1 MPYADLLPSLLDN
14 QMDVVSPGKVYQS
27 PFTEANFFFK
37 QMTKQ
42 SAFRVQW
49 VHLFPWLCE
58 ITGLEMLQLLSKKE
72 KCLKL
77 ARGLLVVLVIFFLSL
92 RAFWVFFLLYLFLVE
107 YQKASKKVNV
117 QEKRK
122 KIIVDVIENWCDV
135 VESMI

>member
-1 MPYADLLPSLLDN
+1 
-14 QMDVVSPGKVYQS
+14 
-27 PFTEANFFFK
+27 
-37 QMTKQ
+37 MTKQ

-92 RAFWVFFLLYLFLVE
+92 RAFWVFFLLSLFLVE